1 MRAKRLPTFRSV
13 CFLGA
18 GRDFVFRCIACFPR
32 RKQGFRALCEVS
44 GSVSAE
50 RSGSFGQLGQART
63 AADSLGQGKAGNEL
77 PQNCRRF
84 AAVFPFPFPFPS
96 CAQEKRSDCRPRLT
110 RSNAL
115 HFTPCGRAE
124 NHPERKTL
132 YGASRASGEY
142 VRKLH
147 TLGLRNF
154 QRKQRRRRVC
164 SPAYEKSPK

>member
-124 NHPERKTL
+124 IPPGNKIAHR
-132 YGASRASGEY
+132 AFSR
-142 VRKLH
+142 LW
-147 TLGLRNF
+147 
-154 QRKQRRRRVC
+154 RVC
-164 SPAYEKSPK
+164 AKIAHTRPAEFSAQAKQAARMLPGV

>member
-84 AAVFPFPFPFPS
+84 SVSDAAADGISALRPGKTFRLPPTLD
-96 CAQEKRSDCRPRLT
+96 ALKRSAFYALREGREPPGKK
-110 RSNAL
+110 NAL
-115 HFTPCGRAE
+115 RGI
-124 NHPERKTL
+124 
-132 YGASRASGEY
+132 SR
-142 VRKLH
+142 LW
-147 TLGLRNF
+147 
-154 QRKQRRRRVC
+154 RVC
-164 SPAYEKSPK
+164 AKIAHTRPAEFSAQAKQAARMLPGV